1 MQLSRESLR
10 CAEDSRPHQGGN
22 EVLSKDWNWACED
35 GSHESDELLRTGF
48 STKAE
53 KSSTGSPAVVFF
65 ESHLTHVR
73 ISRFLKMSANTPV
86 YGFKP

>member
-35 GSHESDELLRTGF
+35 GSHESDELLRIEGSLQNQRDHSMVPLLWCSLKATSHMLGF
-48 STKAE
+48 LD
-53 KSSTGSPAVVFF
+53 F
-65 ESHLTHVR
+65 
-73 ISRFLKMSANTPV
+73 
-86 YGFKP
+86 